1 MVRGAHVRIQK
12 QTLYWLDL
20 QIRFILLSVSKQRSI
35 IPWGMGNN
43 SGDSVILLRS
53 ERDAL
58 SGFVNA
64 FLKKFYDD
72 KEN

>member
-35 IPWGMGNN
+35 IPWGRGNS